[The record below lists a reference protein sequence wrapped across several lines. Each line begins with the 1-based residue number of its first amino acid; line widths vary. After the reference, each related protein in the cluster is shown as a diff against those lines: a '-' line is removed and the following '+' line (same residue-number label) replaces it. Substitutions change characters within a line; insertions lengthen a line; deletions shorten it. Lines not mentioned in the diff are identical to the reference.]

1 MSHDFEIAK
10 TQLFD
15 ISKKIF
21 LLCISDFLKLF
32 RRKILRLPGFEPTPV
47 EYRPCILP
55 LSYGRLIIR

>member
-32 RRKILRLPGFEPTPV
+32 RRKILRLPEIEPTPV
-47 EYRPCILP
+47 EYRLCILP
-55 LSYGRLIIR
+55 LSYGGLIIR